1 MGGICVGGLVCGAW
15 QLYASRLFESE
26 FDVIESVEALRR
38 IYSEPKGRA
47 VQKQIDQIDV
57 HCARFIE
64 LSPFVVIASVDESG
78 MLDASPRGGAQG
90 FVRVA
95 DAHTLLIP
103 DSPGNN
109 RLDTLTNLIATG
121 GIGLL
126 FMIPGVDETLRVNG
140 RARLNDD
147 PSRLAAFADIK
158 RAPKLVIEITVI
170 AAYLH
175 CAKAFMRSKLWS
187 AESRV
192 ERNALPTMGEM
203 LSAQTGVPYAPE
215 TQADMQARYAADL

>member
-1 MGGICVGGLVCGAW
+1 M
-15 QLYASRLFESE
+15 
-26 FDVIESVEALRR
+26 IESVEALRR
-38 IYSEPKGRA
+38 VYSEAKGRA
-47 VQKQIDQIDV
+47 VQKQIDHIDS

-64 LSPFVVIASVDESG
+64 LSPFVVIASVDEHG
-78 MLDASPRGGAQG
+78 ALDASPRGGEPG

-95 DAHTLLIP
+95 GAHTLLIP

-109 RLDTLTNLIATG
+109 RLDTLTNLMATG

-126 FMIPGVDETLRVNG
+126 FIIPGVDETLRVNG

-147 PSRLAAFADIK
+147 AAMLATFADVK
-158 RAPKLVIEITVI
+158 RTPKLVIEITVT

-187 AESRV
+187 AASRI
-192 ERNALPTMGEM
+192 ERTALPTMGEM
-203 LSAQTGVPYAPE
+203 LGDQTGIPGASE
-215 TQADMQARYAADL
+215 TQVDMRARYAADL